1 MTLPKPIS
9 DAIDNF
15 ESKAVDHWMHDH
27 YGTDRAT
34 FDAKRRLVTDA
45 RAALEAAI
53 LAHIQP
59 APVEPPTDAEVEAWA
74 EQFKDHCQPEGFAED
89 GKWVRSDS
97 DQAHSRYERVLD
109 SGLALM
115 RRARSTDALAKPWN
129 GGPTITA
136 LMQGVEDAATEWGKC
151 VGDYH
156 AACQASPPPSD
167 PMALEPVRK
176 AGHRCELAHGAFRKA
191 IQALANHGTPTD
203 ALAKLRERVQ
213 KVQAEVE
220 ANANNFDTMATAGYG
235 LQVLRWIDEAQQEAK
250 R

>member
-1 MTLPKPIS
+1 MTLPKNIT

-15 ESKAVDHWMHDH
+15 EGKSLDHWMHDH

-34 FDAKRRLVTDA
+34 FDAKRQLVTDA

-53 LAHIQP
+53 AAAIQ
-59 APVEPPTDAEVEAWA
+59 PVEPPTDAEVEAWA

-115 RRARSTDALAKPWN
+115 RRARST
-129 GGPTITA
+129 
-136 LMQGVEDAATEWGKC
+136 E
-151 VGDYH
+151 
-156 AACQASPPPSD
+156 
-167 PMALEPVRK
+167 
-176 AGHRCELAHGAFRKA
+176 KA
-191 IQALANHGTPTD
+191 IDQAIADRGVPERDCRLPIAERVSNIISELKEWRHDYGVAAMNLERSEAARRVITD
-203 ALAKLRERVQ
+203 AKD
-213 KVQAEVE
+213 
-220 ANANNFDTMATAGYG
+220 FPTMAAAGFG
-235 LQVLRWIDEAQQEAK
+235 LQVLKWIDEERGAG